1 MHNIKSSIFFI
12 ILGILTVFLF
22 ISCGEK
28 SDKQLILELMDKAG
42 QYIEQK
48 DADSLMMFVAED
60 YTDLWG
66 RNKNETEEM
75 AEHYFLE
82 YQGIITHVLS
92 TKIDEIVIDEASIQ
106 TDVLVS
112 SGGAQLF
119 RKFVKFA
126 GDYYR
131 IKARL
136 VKRDETWLLHYAEW
150 THISLNNLFPESV
163 SLLKKIFPNLSP

>member
-1 MHNIKSSIFFI
+1 MNTTKESFLVISLA
-12 ILGILTVFLF
+12 ILLIFLF
-22 ISCGEK
+22 FSCKEK
-28 SDKQLILELMDKAG
+28 SEKAKILELMDNAG
-42 QYIEQK
+42 EYIEKK
-48 DADSLMMFVAED
+48 DIESLMIYIAED
-60 YTDLWG
+60 YSDFQG
-66 RNKNETEEM
+66 RNKNQTEEM
-75 AEHYFLE
+75 AKHYFLE

-92 TKIDEIVIDEASIQ
+92 TKIDEITIDGASIQ

-119 RKFVKFA
+119 RKFVTFA

-150 THISLNNLFPESV
+150 TFISLEGLFPESV
-163 SLLKKIFPNLSP
+163 SLLKKIFPKVSP

>member
-1 MHNIKSSIFFI
+1 MNNTQRSILFIYLGFF
-12 ILGILTVFLF
+12 VFLF

-28 SDKQLILELMDKAG
+28 SDKVLILELMDKAG

-48 DADSLMMFVAED
+48 DTDSLMQYVAED
-60 YTDLWG
+60 YSDFQG
-66 RNKNETEEM
+66 RSKSETEEM
-75 AEHYFLE
+75 VKHYFLE

-92 TKIDEIVIDEASIQ
+92 TKIDEIAADEASIQ

-112 SGGAQLF
+112 SGGAQLL

-136 VKRDETWLLHYAEW
+136 VKRDGTWLLQYAEW
-150 THISLNNLFPESV
+150 EYISLDTLFPESV
-163 SLLKKIFPNLSP
+163 SILKKIFPNVSP